1 MAVMGKGSVKSD
13 DVSIF
18 SPSLFLCVFPI
29 VTFLLRFLILDGYCS
44 CGGQFQSLP
53 SASQRQRTNEVLHG
67 SKRISDVDEE
77 AADVK
82 IRQQQRHDDAHRLG
96 GSGNDVSV
104 LKNVQSGAENTR
116 LRDQ

>member
-1 MAVMGKGSVKSD
+1 M
-13 DVSIF
+13 I
-18 SPSLFLCVFPI
+18 
-29 VTFLLRFLILDGYCS
+29 FLLRFLILDGYCS
-44 CGGQFQSLP
+44 GGGQFQSLP
-53 SASQRQRTNEVLHG
+53 SSSQRQRTNEVLHG

-82 IRQQQRHDDAHRLG
+82 IRQQQRHHDAHRLG